1 MALHFTPHARHG
13 TPSTSSCKARF
24 VALHWR
30 QWLLCL
36 LLLPAGTKT
45 NAGDNSGNTHR
56 NAADGAF
63 APVWGLLGSAVLLL
77 FTLF

>member
-1 MALHFTPHARHG
+1 
-13 TPSTSSCKARF
+13 
-24 VALHWR
+24 
-30 QWLLCL
+30 L